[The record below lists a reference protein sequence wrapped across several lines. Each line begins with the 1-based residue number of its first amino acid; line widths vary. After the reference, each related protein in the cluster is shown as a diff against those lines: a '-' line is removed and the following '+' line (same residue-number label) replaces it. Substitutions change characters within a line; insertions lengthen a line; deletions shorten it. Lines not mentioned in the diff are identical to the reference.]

1 MKNLDHP
8 NLVKFYGV
16 CKEGG
21 KLCIIMEYVKNGS
34 LDKYLIKNK
43 YTTPETVLI
52 SISHQIA
59 NAMKYLA
66 SKNVIHRDLAAR
78 NVLVGEI
85 VNGLPNVKV
94 ADFGLARKIMKGKVY
109 MTQNTNLKLP
119 LKWTA
124 PEAVATGNYTS
135 KSDVWSFGI
144 LLWEIFSFGRTP
156 YGGTVI
162 SFKIKSN
169 EIKLRLEDRFE
180 RVINLKEEL
189 IEKLENNN

>member
-16 CKEGG
+16 CKEDG

-34 LDKYLIKNK
+34 LDKYLRENK
-43 YTTPETVLI
+43 CTIPEAVLMD
-52 SISHQIA
+52 ISHKIA

-78 NVLVGEI
+78 NVLVGVINSEI
-85 VNGLPNVKV
+85 QTVKV
-94 ADFGLARKIMKGKVY
+94 ADFGLARKIIKGDVY
-109 MTQNTNLKLP
+109 KAQNAKLKLP

-124 PEAVATGNYTS
+124 PETVATGNYTS

-144 LLWEIFSFGRTP
+144 LLWEIFSFGETP
-156 YGGTVI
+156 YDGTI
-162 SFKIKSN
+162 LF
-169 EIKLRLEDRFE
+169 
-180 RVINLKEEL
+180 
-189 IEKLENNN
+189 

>member
-43 YTTPETVLI
+43 HKISEAVLI
-52 SISHQIA
+52 SISRKIA

-144 LLWEIFSFGRTP
+144 LLWEIFSFGKSP
-156 YGGTVI
+156 YDGSI
-162 SFKIKSN
+162 ICF
-169 EIKLRLEDRFE
+169 EIEPNDHFFRD
-180 RVINLKEEL
+180 EL
-189 IEKLENNN
+189 